1 MRKTN
6 LLSLDA
12 TAPVTSAKSG
22 RTGRSIIKIESDD
35 DRLRLRFSHA
45 GKRYAMALGLPD
57 SAVNRLVAQ
66 QKAAQIELDIVSG
79 NFDTTLKKYK
89 PQKEGSHK
97 PENGTIGELFNAFA
111 QEQVKDKGLYTGSQC
126 RYNATQKHL
135 AKFFQDKPIDAIDE
149 TTARGFVAYLR
160 KKVSERTT
168 KDYVT
173 LVQAFWKWAMD
184 KHCVKSNPWPSL
196 VAGVKPPPKQKVKP
210 FTIAEVQAIQTTF
223 KNDLHY
229 QHYADFVSFLF
240 GTGCRFGEA
249 AALQW
254 KHLSDDFK
262 TVWIGES
269 VSRGTRKTTKTG
281 KARTVNLT
289 PKIAALLKER
299 KSEDS
304 KSEDL
309 VFPAPTGIPI
319 NDHTFRRRA
328 WKTILAK
335 AEISY
340 RKPYATRHTA
350 ISQALANGANPL
362 AVAEETGHDAE
373 TLFKWYASVI
383 QPQAVMVE
391 F

>member
-1 MRKTN
+1 M
-6 LLSLDA
+6 
-12 TAPVTSAKSG
+12 
-22 RTGRSIIKIESDD
+22 
-35 DRLRLRFSHA
+35 
-45 GKRYAMALGLPD
+45 
-57 SAVNRLVAQ
+57 
-66 QKAAQIELDIVSG
+66 
-79 NFDTTLKKYK
+79 
-89 PQKEGSHK
+89 
-97 PENGTIGELFNAFA
+97 
-111 QEQVKDKGLYTGSQC
+111 
-126 RYNATQKHL
+126 
-135 AKFFQDKPIDAIDE
+135 
-149 TTARGFVAYLR
+149 
-160 KKVSERTT
+160 
-168 KDYVT
+168 
-173 LVQAFWKWAMD
+173 
-184 KHCVKSNPWPSL
+184 
-196 VAGVKPPPKQKVKP
+196 
-210 FTIAEVQAIQTTF
+210 
-223 KNDLHY
+223 
-229 QHYADFVSFLF
+229 
-240 GTGCRFGEA
+240 
-249 AALQW
+249 QW
-254 KHLSDDFK
+254 KHIADDFK

-289 PKIAALLKER
+289 PKISAMLRER

-328 WKTILAK
+328 WKTILTK

-373 TLFKWYASVI
+373 TLFKWYASVT